1 MRKTWSVPVFLL
13 VGSVHAQ
20 DCRVLDPELQAS
32 YAGPCVSGLAEGY
45 GRAAGIAQY
54 QGEFKAGRKHGQGV
68 KTWPNGDRYE
78 GEFVEDRKEGTG
90 TYAFGRGP
98 WLGERYEGRF
108 LDDRR
113 HGSGV
118 YRWASGD
125 VYSGPWERDIAIGA
139 PTPMMRA
146 RIKFEEEARAA
157 VAKEGQKVCR
167 EVPVGIA
174 LRDWVRGV
182 VVAVAPDN
190 VAVRIDDPGEYPHL
204 LANAEARRGDVV
216 WDSPQAWTPC
226 W

>member
-1 MRKTWSVPVFLL
+1 VSS
-13 VGSVHAQ
+13 GGAQ
-20 DCRVLDPELQAS
+20 AWP
-32 YAGPCVSGLAEGY
+32 
-45 GRAAGIAQY
+45 GR
-54 QGEFKAGRKHGQGV
+54 ED
-68 KTWPNGDRYE
+68 WPNAIATRGIRRGPE
-78 GEFVEDRKEGTG
+78 GRHRHLCVRP
-90 TYAFGRGP
+90 RP

-125 VYSGPWERDIAIGA
+125 VYSGPWERDIATGA

-157 VAKEGQKVCR
+157 VGKEGQKVCR

-190 VAVRIDDPGEYPHL
+190 VAVRIDDPGQVAHL
-204 LANAEARRGDVV
+204 LAMPKRARRRGLGLSSGVDAVLV
-216 WDSPQAWTPC
+216 GRRIKARSSRWC
-226 W
+226 